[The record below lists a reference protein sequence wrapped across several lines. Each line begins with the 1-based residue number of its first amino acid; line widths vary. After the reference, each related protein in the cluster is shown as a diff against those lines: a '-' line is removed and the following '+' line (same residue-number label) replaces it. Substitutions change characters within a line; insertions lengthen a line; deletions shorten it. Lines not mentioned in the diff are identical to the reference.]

1 MTTALLL
8 AAWTGLLA
16 GAAHVFVGAD
26 HMAALLPL
34 SVGKRLRAAWL
45 GVRWGIGH
53 SAGVVV
59 VAVIFGIIRKQLD
72 LEVIGEWGEILVG
85 AMLIGLGGLGI
96 RAAFKQPVEVQQ
108 HEHDG
113 ADHVHLHV
121 GEGHVHLHKHA
132 AFLAGTLHG
141 VAGMAHLMGVLP
153 ALALAT
159 LAESMIYL
167 GSFAAGSIFAMAGFA
182 AFVGAGSAKL
192 GDRAPI
198 WIKRIMLTASV
209 VCILVGIAWIVV
221 PHAGFELP

>member
-1 MTTALLL
+1 MTTALLI

-16 GAAHVFVGAD
+16 GMAHVFVGAD

-53 SAGVVV
+53 SAGVLV

-72 LEVIGEWGEILVG
+72 LSVIGEWGEILVG
-85 AMLIGLGGLGI
+85 VLLIALGALGI
-96 RAAFKQPVEVQQ
+96 RAAVRQPLEVQQ
-108 HEHDG
+108 HAHDG
-113 ADHVHLHV
+113 ADHVHL
-121 GEGHVHLHKHA
+121 GPGHVHLHKHA

-153 ALALAT
+153 ALALKT
-159 LAESMIYL
+159 LAESMLYL
-167 GSFAAGSIFAMAGFA
+167 GAFALGSILAMAGFA

-192 GDRAPI
+192 GDRAPA
-198 WIKRIMLTASV
+198 WIKRIMIAASV
-209 VCILVGIAWIVV
+209 ACILVGAAWIVM
-221 PHAGFELP
+221 PLAGFELP